1 MFLELKIINSKNI
14 GTVPSLTQGV
24 YSFKLSRGHRGI
36 VRKESK
42 SPVEL
47 FLTRYPGVEFKNLK
61 SSHPLGVLKVQ
72 NLLKLLLCARTSLNN
87 VCRQRARHQT
97 WFGDF

>member
-36 VRKESK
+36 VCKESK
-42 SPVEL
+42 SSVEL
-47 FLTRYPGVEFKNLK
+47 FLTRYPGGEF
-61 SSHPLGVLKVQ
+61 
-72 NLLKLLLCARTSLNN
+72 
-87 VCRQRARHQT
+87 
-97 WFGDF
+97 